1 MSSFRTRL
9 ALAHVCAI
17 VVVLIIATA
26 GSYWVFSRLVHDE
39 LDAALLVIAT
49 AERAALASSSD
60 GPVFI
65 RAPQSETGPFSYAR
79 LDRLIQISDF
89 RGEVVARSSNLGAAR
104 LPMSTASLKRLHAGE
119 TVFETFAEFGDEP
132 TRMVAV
138 PVRARGSLWIVQVAG
153 SLDDVNSVVATAA
166 WLFSATG
173 AALLVAVGIAGALLT
188 RKALRAIDGVVHRAQ
203 AIGDGNLA
211 ERLPHPGTN
220 DEIGRLV
227 ETLNEM
233 LDRLERSFESERR
246 FTADASHELRS
257 PLSRLRTE
265 LEIALRRSRT
275 PAEYVET
282 LESCLDEV
290 VHLTKLVEELL
301 ALARLDSGQE
311 RPGLEAITL
320 HQLTREAA
328 SRLEI
333 TARQRNV
340 QVEIEAAAPSA
351 RVSHPAAC
359 LVLINLLDN
368 AVKYTPLGGR
378 VMVRAHAEGASA
390 VVTVHDSGPG
400 ISPDELPH
408 LFERF
413 RRGPGHARSTQGSGL
428 GLALSQAVARAHG
441 GSISASNDPNGGAC
455 FTVTL
460 PLVP

>member
-1 MSSFRTRL
+1 
-9 ALAHVCAI
+9 
-17 VVVLIIATA
+17 
-26 GSYWVFSRLVHDE
+26 
-39 LDAALLVIAT
+39 
-49 AERAALASSSD
+49 
-60 GPVFI
+60 
-65 RAPQSETGPFSYAR
+65 
-79 LDRLIQISDF
+79 
-89 RGEVVARSSNLGAAR
+89 
-104 LPMSTASLKRLHAGE
+104 
-119 TVFETFAEFGDEP
+119 
-132 TRMVAV
+132 
-138 PVRARGSLWIVQVAG
+138 
-153 SLDDVNSVVATAA
+153 
-166 WLFSATG
+166 
-173 AALLVAVGIAGALLT
+173 
-188 RKALRAIDGVVHRAQ
+188 VVHRAQ

-211 ERLPHPGTN
+211 ERLPHPGTD

-378 VMVRAHAEGASA
+378 VMVRARAEGASA

-441 GSISASNDPNGGAC
+441 GSISASNDPNGGTC